1 MALASTTKP
10 ASASATKAKTAAA
23 KAKQIPTT
31 NTYVYKGV
39 DKKGNKIQGEINGGS
54 PTIVKTLLARQ
65 GITVRSVSKK
75 AKPLFGSGGKAIK
88 PADIAVFS
96 RQMATMMKAGVPLVQ
111 AFDIVA
117 DGLENPNLR
126 KLVLQIRDSVA
137 AGGGFASSLKEHPKY
152 FDDLFCN
159 LVEAGE
165 QSGALETM
173 LDRIAT
179 YKEKTEALKAKIKK
193 ALTYP
198 IAVIIVAIVV
208 TGILLV
214 KVVPQFAETFSSF
227 GAELPAFTLFVLHL
241 SELAQAYWFSI
252 LVGMVV
258 LFFGFKQAVR
268 RSTSFAYLVDK
279 YILKLPIIGQIIYLS
294 IMARFARTLATTF
307 AAGVPLIDALTSVAG
322 AAGNRIYADA
332 IIRVR
337 DDVSTGIQLN
347 TALKARA
354 LFPTLLIQM
363 SAIGEESGALD
374 AMLDKVAVYYEDAVD
389 NMVDSL
395 TSLLEPMIM
404 SVLGILVGGLM
415 IAMYLPIFQ
424 IGQVV

>member
-1 MALASTTKP
+1 MALASTTK
-10 ASASATKAKTAAA
+10 STSATGKPKPTVKKTT
-23 KAKQIPTT
+23 PVT

-39 DKKGNKIQGEINGGS
+39 DKKGNKIQGEMNGTS
-54 PTIVKTLLARQ
+54 PTIVKTLLAKQ
-65 GITVRSVSKK
+65 GITVRTVAKK
-75 AKPLFGSGGKAIK
+75 AKPLFGSSGKAIK

-111 AFDIVA
+111 AFEIVA

-126 KLVLQIRDSVA
+126 KMVLQIKDSVA
-137 AGGGFASSLKEHPKY
+137 AGGGFANALREHPKY

-159 LVEAGE
+159 LVDSGE

-214 KVVPQFAETFSSF
+214 KVVPQFASTFSGF
-227 GAELPAFTLFVLHL
+227 GAELPAFTLFVLYL
-241 SELAQAYWFSI
+241 SELAQAYWLYI
-252 LVGMVV
+252 LVLMAVTA
-258 LFFGFKQAVR
+258 FGFKELAR
-268 RSTSFAYLVDK
+268 RSPKFAYLIDK
-279 YILKLPIIGQIIYLS
+279 YILKLPIVGQIIYLS
-294 IMARFARTLATTF
+294 IMARFSRTLATTF

-322 AAGNRIYADA
+322 AAGNKIYAEA
-332 IIRVR
+332 IIKVR
-337 DDVSTGIQLN
+337 EDVSTGIQLN
-347 TALKARA
+347 TALKARGI
-354 LFPTLLIQM
+354 FPILLVQM
-363 SAIGEESGALD
+363 ASIGEESGALD
-374 AMLDKVAVYYEDAVD
+374 AMLDKVAVYYEEAVD
-389 NMVDSL
+389 NMVDTL

-404 SVLGILVGGLM
+404 SVLGVLVGGLL

-424 IGQVV
+424 LGAVVN

>member
-1 MALASTTKP
+1 MALASTTK
-10 ASASATKAKTAAA
+10 SATTKSKPAAA
-23 KAKQIPTT
+23 KSKQVPTT
-31 NTYVYKGV
+31 NTYAYKGV
-39 DKKGNKIQGEINGGS
+39 DKKGNKIQGEMNGGS
-54 PTIVKTLLARQ
+54 PTIVKTLLAKQ

-75 AKPLFGSGGKAIK
+75 GKPIFGSSGKAIK

-126 KLVLQIRDSVA
+126 KMVLQIRDSVA
-137 AGGGFASSLKEHPKY
+137 AGGGFANSLKEHPKY
-152 FDDLFCN
+152 FDELFCS
-159 LVEAGE
+159 LVDAGE

-193 ALTYP
+193 AMTYP
-198 IAVIIVAIVV
+198 IAVVVVAIVV

-227 GAELPAFTLFVLHL
+227 GANLPAFTLFVLGL
-241 SELAQAYWFSI
+241 SDLAQEYWFII
-252 LVGMVV
+252 LVAIAGGV
-258 LFFGFKQAVR
+258 FAFREAIK
-268 RSTSFAYLVDK
+268 RSPALAYAKDK
-279 YILKLPIIGQIIYLS
+279 YILKVPIIGQIIYLS
-294 IMARFARTLATTF
+294 VMARFARTLATTF

-322 AAGNRIYADA
+322 AAGNKVYTEA
-332 IIRVR
+332 IIKVR
-337 DDVSTGIQLN
+337 EDVSTGIQLN
-347 TALKARA
+347 TALKSKTI
-354 LFPTLLIQM
+354 FPTLLVQM

-374 AMLDKVAVYYEDAVD
+374 AMLDKVAVYYEEAVD

-424 IGQVV
+424 LGQVV